1 MPRKGENIYKRKD
14 GRWEGRYIKKYDINN
29 KAVYGYVY
37 AHSYTEVKTKLN
49 DAKSN
54 GTEQSN
60 NNIRH
65 SKTLEY
71 YSVKWLDESK
81 SRFKQ
86 STYVKYV
93 NIIRNHLIPSI
104 GRYMIATVSTDLA
117 KKLVD
122 EKITTGNIKTGKG
135 LSTKSIKDIVSV
147 LRMILLYAESK
158 GEKVNC
164 NVDMISVK
172 TEITK
177 NECLNKSE
185 QMILTQYLINDID
198 YIKLGI
204 LICLYTGLRIGEIC
218 AIQFK
223 DILMKEKILT
233 VSKTMQRIQNFSDSD
248 VKTDVIIT
256 TPKSQTSVREIPI
269 PDFLIEILGQFHNT
283 PNAYLLTGRSD
294 KYMEPRTLYNKF
306 KVCVKQCGIK
316 EITFH
321 QLRHRFATYCI
332 EVGFEIKSLSEILGH
347 SSVNI
352 TLNRYVHSSMELKRI
367 NMSKLQE
374 NMNYLPSNF

>member
-1 MPRKGENIYKRKD
+1 
-14 GRWEGRYIKKYDINN
+14 
-29 KAVYGYVY
+29 
-37 AHSYTEVKTKLN
+37 
-49 DAKSN
+49 
-54 GTEQSN
+54 
-60 NNIRH
+60 
-65 SKTLEY
+65 
-71 YSVKWLDESK
+71 
-81 SRFKQ
+81 
-86 STYVKYV
+86 
-93 NIIRNHLIPSI
+93 
-104 GRYMIATVSTDLA
+104 MIATITTDLA
-117 KKLVD
+117 KKLID
-122 EKITTGNIKTGKG
+122 EKRTTGNIKTGKG
-135 LSTKSIKDIVSV
+135 LSAKSIKDIVSV

-164 NVDMISVK
+164 NFDLISVK

-269 PDFLIEILGQFHNT
+269 PDFLIEI
-283 PNAYLLTGRSD
+283 GRASCR
-294 KYMEPRTLYNKF
+294 ER
-306 KVCVKQCGIK
+306 V
-316 EITFH
+316 
-321 QLRHRFATYCI
+321 
-332 EVGFEIKSLSEILGH
+332 
-347 SSVNI
+347 
-352 TLNRYVHSSMELKRI
+352 
-367 NMSKLQE
+367 
-374 NMNYLPSNF
+374 

>member
-29 KAVYGYVY
+29 KAIYGYIY
-37 AHSYTEVKTKLN
+37 AHSYTEVKAKLN

-54 GTEQSN
+54 GVEQISSKTTN
-60 NNIRH
+60 

-71 YSVKWLDESK
+71 YSVKWLEESN
-81 SRFKQ
+81 SHFKQ

-93 NIIRNHLIPSI
+93 NILHNHLIPSI
-104 GRYMIATVSTDLA
+104 GRYMVSTITTDLV

-122 EKITTGNIKTGKG
+122 EKRTTGNIKTGKG
-135 LSTKSIKDIVSV
+135 LSAKSIKDIVSV

-164 NVDMISVK
+164 NFDMISVK
-172 TEITK
+172 AEITK
-177 NECLNKSE
+177 NECLSENE
-185 QMILTQYLINDID
+185 QMILTQYLIKDID

-223 DILMKEKILT
+223 DILMKETILT

-269 PDFLIEILGQFHNT
+269 PDFLIEILSGFRNT

-294 KYMEPRTLYNKF
+294 KYMEPRTLYNRF
-306 KVCVKQCGIK
+306 KVCIKQCGIK

-352 TLNRYVHSSMELKRI
+352 TLNRYVHSSMELKRL
-367 NMSKLQE
+367 NMAMLSP
-374 NMNYLPSNF
+374 MII

>member
-1 MPRKGENIYKRKD
+1 
-14 GRWEGRYIKKYDINN
+14 
-29 KAVYGYVY
+29 
-37 AHSYTEVKTKLN
+37 
-49 DAKSN
+49 
-54 GTEQSN
+54 
-60 NNIRH
+60 
-65 SKTLEY
+65 
-71 YSVKWLDESK
+71 
-81 SRFKQ
+81 
-86 STYVKYV
+86 
-93 NIIRNHLIPSI
+93 
-104 GRYMIATVSTDLA
+104 MIATITTDLV
-117 KKLVD
+117 KKFVD
-122 EKITTGNIKTGKG
+122 EKRTTGNIKTGKG
-135 LSTKSIKDIVSV
+135 LSAKSIKDIISV
-147 LRMILLYAESK
+147 LRLILLYTESK
-158 GEKVNC
+158 GENINC
-164 NVDMISVK
+164 NFDMISVK

-177 NECLNKSE
+177 NECLNKNE
-185 QMILTQYLINDID
+185 QMMLTRYLINDID
-198 YIKLGI
+198 YLKLGI

-269 PDFLIEILGQFHNT
+269 PDFLIEILGQFRNT

>member
-37 AHSYTEVKTKLN
+37 GHSYTEVKTKLSN
-49 DAKSN
+49 AKSSMIN
-54 GTEQSN
+54 QD
-60 NNIRH
+60 NNII
-65 SKTLEY
+65 KGNKDLEY
-71 YSVKWLDESK
+71 YSLKWIDES
-81 SRFKQ
+81 RNTFKQ
-86 STYVKYV
+86 STYVKYI
-93 NIIRNHLIPSI
+93 NIVQNHLIPTI
-104 GRYMIATVSTDLA
+104 GQYMIATITTDLV
-117 KKLVD
+117 KKLID
-122 EKITTGNIKTGKG
+122 EKRNAGNIKTGKG
-135 LSTKSIKDIVSV
+135 LSAKSIRDIVSV
-147 LRMILLYAESK
+147 LRMILLYAESE

-164 NVDMISVK
+164 NFDMISVK
-172 TEITK
+172 TVITK
-177 NECLNKSE
+177 NEYLNKNE
-185 QMILTQYLINDID
+185 QMILTKYLISDID

-233 VSKTMQRIQNFSDSD
+233 VTKTMQRIQNFSDSKQ
-248 VKTDVIIT
+248 KTDVIIT
-256 TPKSQTSVREIPI
+256 SPKSQTSVREIPI
-269 PDFLIEILGQFHNT
+269 PDFLIEILSGFRNP

-306 KVCVKQCGIK
+306 KACVKQCGIK

>member
-37 AHSYTEVKTKLN
+37 GHSYTQVKTKLN

-54 GTEQSN
+54 GIGQSN
-60 NNIRH
+60 SSIKI

-71 YSVKWLDESK
+71 YSIKWLDESK

-93 NIIRNHLIPSI
+93 NIIHNHLIPSI
-104 GRYMIATVSTDLA
+104 GGYMIAAVSTDLA
-117 KKLVD
+117 KKFVD

-135 LSTKSIKDIVSV
+135 LSAKSIKDIISV
-147 LRMILLYAESK
+147 LRMILLFAEGN

-164 NVDMISVK
+164 NFDMVSVK

-185 QMILTQYLINDID
+185 QMILTKYLITDID

-223 DILMKEKILT
+223 DILMEEKILT
-233 VSKTMQRIQNFSDSD
+233 VSKTMQRIQNFSDSN

-269 PDFLIEILGQFHNT
+269 PDFLIEILGRFRNN

-306 KVCVKQCGIK
+306 KVCVKQSGIK
-316 EITFH
+316 QITFH

-352 TLNRYVHSSMELKRI
+352 TLNRYVHSSMELKRV